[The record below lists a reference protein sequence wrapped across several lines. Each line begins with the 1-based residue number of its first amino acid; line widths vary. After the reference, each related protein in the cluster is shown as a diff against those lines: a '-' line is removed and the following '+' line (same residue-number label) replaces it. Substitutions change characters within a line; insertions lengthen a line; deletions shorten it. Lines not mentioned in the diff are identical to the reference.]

1 MSNKLLVPNR
11 FKKIGWFILIP
22 STMLG
27 IILCFNDFGAAWIHA
42 KVFAI
47 ANDGTLG
54 RSEYFS
60 FRNTN
65 ITNTIVGAGF
75 LIGALLVSFSKEK
88 NEDEFITEIRLSSL
102 LWAVCVSYTLLLVA
116 FLFVYGSPFFE
127 VMIYNMFTVLI
138 IFIVRFNYILYKNT
152 RTVSDEK

>member
-1 MSNKLLVPNR
+1 MISGQPEY
-11 FKKIGWFILIP
+11 
-22 STMLG
+22 ML
-27 IILCFNDFGAAWIHA
+27 
-42 KVFAI
+42 VFAI

-88 NEDEFITEIRLSSL
+88 NELFVRRPMGVIN
-102 LWAVCVSYTLLLVA
+102 LLLAARVQFA
-116 FLFVYGSPFFE
+116 ETTF
-127 VMIYNMFTVLI
+127 
-138 IFIVRFNYILYKNT
+138 R
-152 RTVSDEK
+152 